1 MNEMPTSAPK
11 ALASDVN
18 SIFSSDA
25 KLLLTSTLSH
35 RSTENSV
42 FWLLDGDDSRTRHG
56 HAQHNL
62 AVLRR
67 MAFNLLRRE
76 NSAQIGISAKR
87 KRAGWKT
94 GYRPRI
100 LSQQDA
106 YALQIRVEV
115 PLVGPNRVL

>member
-1 MNEMPTSAPK
+1 MNEMPVSAPK
-11 ALASDVN
+11 AFASDVN

-35 RSTENSV
+35 RSIENPV
-42 FWLLDGDDSRTRHG
+42 YWVWDGDDGRTRHG

-67 MAFNLLRRE
+67 LALNLLRRE
-76 NSAQIGISAKR
+76 KSAKIGIAAKC

-94 GYRPRI
+94 GYLPRI
-100 LSQQDA
+100 LSQ
-106 YALQIRVEV
+106 
-115 PLVGPNRVL
+115 